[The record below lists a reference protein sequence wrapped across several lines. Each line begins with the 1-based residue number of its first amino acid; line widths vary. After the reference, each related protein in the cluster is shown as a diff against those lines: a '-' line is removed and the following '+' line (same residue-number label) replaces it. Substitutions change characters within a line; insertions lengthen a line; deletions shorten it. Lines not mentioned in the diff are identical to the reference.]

1 MNIPKHL
8 RGKLAILL
16 LRSNVP
22 ASVVRHDTL
31 GKRSLIRNP
40 TRIMTYQSASSFQG
54 VICELNAIRS
64 FFVVEVV

>member
-1 MNIPKHL
+1 MDSPKNL

-31 GKRSLIRNP
+31 GKRALIRNP
-40 TRIMTYQSASSFQG
+40 TCVMSDKPTSSFQS
-54 VICELNAIRS
+54 VMSEANAIRS
-64 FFVVEVV
+64 FFIVEVV